1 MGTNDV
7 LSAIESH
14 LKNLAS
20 HVRLIIAGTGMDS
33 YTADLSSGTDVLKY
47 RMQPWDQQHFWQAV
61 LKKKNKGGKLVAAIL
76 ESPIL
81 SKLITNAR
89 CAMFTSEAV
98 YNFGFR
104 YDSRS
109 LKGSIPSIVRF
120 VLARYVSIN
129 GISSLDDA
137 QEKMLAYAVFHELDY
152 SNRSKKPHYVKL
164 EKL

>member
-1 MGTNDV
+1 MAAPKIAVHIERATKRALQNFVQHKNTGWSWEENFKLEMLLSVIIDEAAAFGGMMGTNDV

-61 LKKKNKGGKLVAAIL
+61 LKKKNKGGKLVAAIS

-81 SKLITNAR
+81 RKLITNAR
-89 CAMFTSEAV
+89 CAMYT
-98 YNFGFR
+98 
-104 YDSRS
+104 
-109 LKGSIPSIVRF
+109 
-120 VLARYVSIN
+120 
-129 GISSLDDA
+129 A
-137 QEKMLAYAVFHELDY
+137 QAL
-152 SNRSKKPHYVKL
+152 L
-164 EKL
+164 EMNYGH